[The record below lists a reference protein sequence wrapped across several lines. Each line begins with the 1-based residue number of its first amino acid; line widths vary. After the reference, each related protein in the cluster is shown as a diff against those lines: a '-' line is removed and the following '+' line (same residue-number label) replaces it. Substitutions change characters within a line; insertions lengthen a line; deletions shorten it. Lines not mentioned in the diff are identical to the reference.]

1 MNLIVL
7 GETLLSVADVAA
19 TLKES
24 YDIVRIG
31 TNSKSDVTLPHFKSK
46 SGLSAHEQYDQLQFD
61 FNIKKQ
67 DSIVFIPIHE
77 NVTGVSLNLLRQ
89 ATQQGNVTVVL
100 VKPDLNFCSTEQKMQ
115 SRVTWNVL
123 QEYARSGKFEDL
135 FLVDLLSCEEML
147 PPYTIKTKDKV
158 IGQLLVNFV
167 HNYFYCKN
175 SNPVVDKS
183 IEHLETCK
191 IATFGTVRKNNEVKF
206 TFNTKTVERLA
217 TVQGQWTEAVF
228 PAEANFYWFINTERL
243 ENDVDIYKDING
255 ILKQQTPDYENL
267 GFLIFETETEDFNF
281 IVKKTSKVQDL

>member
-7 GETLLSVADVAA
+7 GETLMSVADAA
-19 TLKES
+19 NAFKES
-24 YDIVRIG
+24 YDVIKINTDSNADRV
-31 TNSKSDVTLPHFKSK
+31 LPHFKSK
-46 SGLSAHEQYDQLQFD
+46 GGVSAHEQYDQLEFD
-61 FNIKKQ
+61 FNIKQQ
-67 DSIVFIPIHE
+67 DSVIFIPIHE
-77 NVTGVSLNLLRQ
+77 NVAGVSLSLLYQ
-89 ATQQGNVTVVL
+89 ATQQGGVTVVL
-100 VKPDLNFCSTEQKMQ
+100 VRPDLGFCSTEQKMQ
-115 SRVTWNVL
+115 SRVTWNVV

-135 FLVDLLSCEEML
+135 FLIDLVACEEML

-158 IGQLLVNFV
+158 IGQLLMNFV

-175 SNPVVDKS
+175 SNAIVDKS

-191 IATFGTVRKNNEVKF
+191 ISTFGTVRKNNEVKF

-228 PAEANFYWFINTERL
+228 PAEANFYWFINMERL
-243 ENDVDIYKDING
+243 ENDVDIYKDINS
-255 ILKQQTPDYENL
+255 ILKQQTDYENL